1 MILPAKHLPPE
12 RSLVGIGAE
21 ILQVLSSA
29 KTVSETWTVVRE
41 NRVETGYP
49 ITFDWFVLALS
60 WLYAISVVELSDGL
74 LQRRQR

>member
-1 MILPAKHLPPE
+1 MILPAKHLSTE

-41 NRVETGYP
+41 NRLETGYP
-49 ITFDWFVLALS
+49 VTFDWFVLALS
-60 WLYAISVVELSDGL
+60 WLYAISAVELFEGL